1 MRERLIGLH
10 DPEDSCEHRARSV
23 RENKEEPAMKLTAIL
38 LGWML
43 MAGVTFWLTGYS
55 GEETVW
61 AADPI
66 GETVQAAEPATP
78 TWSGGGSIGFLAN
91 TPDDTAFAFNL
102 HTDRFVSRNISLGP
116 LLQTAFTGNMNQVGF
131 SGQGKYWINLPETN
145 NRLKLALQ
153 GGLGFIHSDFFR
165 DDTSWL
171 IPIGAGV
178 DFAVNRT
185 VSLTADF
192 LLNFT
197 DLTTGGGTGTNVM
210 PGLTFGVR
218 F

>member
-1 MRERLIGLH
+1 
-10 DPEDSCEHRARSV
+10 
-23 RENKEEPAMKLTAIL
+23 MKLPGIVLGLML
-38 LGWML
+38 L
-43 MAGVTFWLTGYS
+43 AGMTLGLPECS
-55 GEETVW
+55 GEKTAW
-61 AADPI
+61 AAEPI
-66 GETVQAAEPATP
+66 GEMVQASEGATR

-102 HTDRFVSRNISLGP
+102 HADRFVSQNISLGP
-116 LLQTAFTGNMNQVGF
+116 LLQLGFTGNMNQVGF
-131 SGQGKYWINLPETN
+131 SGQGKYWINIPESN

-171 IPIGAGV
+171 IPIGVGA
-178 DFAVNRT
+178 DFAISRT
-185 VSLTADF
+185 VSFTTDF

-197 DLTTGGGTGTNVM
+197 DLNTGGGTGSNVM